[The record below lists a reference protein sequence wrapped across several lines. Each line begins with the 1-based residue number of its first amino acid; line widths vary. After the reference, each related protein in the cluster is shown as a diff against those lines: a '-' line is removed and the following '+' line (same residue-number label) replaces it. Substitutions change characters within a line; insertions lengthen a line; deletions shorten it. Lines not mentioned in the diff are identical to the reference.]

1 MEGVDVV
8 NVLHM
13 NVGNGAFS
21 YANNSLNPRIGIMK
35 TWHLLE
41 EVLKKM
47 SLDPGFSKCFTMADL
62 GCSSGPNTLLV
73 ISRVIEIIRGL
84 CDSDRDNI
92 EFQVF
97 LNDLPGTPRCIVLA
111 LPGSFYGRLFPRGSL
126 NFVWSSYSLQWL
138 SQVPKGL
145 ASNKSNISISMTS
158 PQEVIDAYKKQY
170 QRDFMTFLMSRSE
183 EMMSGGY
190 MILTIVGRSI
200 EDSLLHDDYMQFTI
214 LADTFVEMINEG
226 TVKEADLYSFNIPL
240 YKPSTQ
246 EVEELI
252 KIEGSFNLEKVEGF
266 KVHWDAHVR
275 YDYGNRYDEVDKYKL
290 GQKVS
295 NFIRAY
301 TEPIVAKHFG
311 NTIMDDLYKRYE
323 KKLAEYLSRE
333 DPMYFIT
340 TVCLSRKTKK

>member
-84 CDSDRDNI
+84 LDNVNDNI
-92 EFQVF
+92 GQ
-97 LNDLPGTPRCIVLA
+97 GTPRCIVLA